1 MPRCAEIEP
10 ALYPAAE
17 ARVRCL
23 LYETPSA

>member
-1 MPRCAEIEP
+1 MARCAEVEP

-23 LYETPSA
+23 LYETPNA